1 MDREELMKR
10 LEGIGDKDFC
20 RRLNVIDRH
29 GYVTY
34 AGLMMFGKA
43 PEIFEYIPTFCVDYV
58 EIPGSSIERSNVRFA
73 YRIPEQQNIWDA
85 FRVIIRRLRTVV
97 DIPFK
102 MDENGVN
109 VGDTRQFEIVREAL
123 VNMLIHS
130 DQFSTLRSCVHV
142 FTDRIEFVNSGAVP
156 VAIEEIRGR
165 CYTNPRNPSLAKF
178 FRFADLCEN
187 VGFGIDRIYDWKT
200 LTGKEVTIE
209 SMKDRTVV
217 TLMMVPVTDDVRRSD
232 TGQMEKLGEKLG
244 RRLNGNQAKIIGMMI
259 ENPYVSIPELS
270 VRVGISTTAV
280 ENNISLF
287 KSKGL
292 IRRVG
297 PDKGGHWE
305 VEI

>member
-58 EIPGSSIERSNVRFA
+58 EIPGSSIERSNV
-73 YRIPEQQNIWDA
+73 
-85 FRVIIRRLRTVV
+85 
-97 DIPFK
+97 
-102 MDENGVN
+102 
-109 VGDTRQFEIVREAL
+109 
-123 VNMLIHS
+123 
-130 DQFSTLRSCVHV
+130 
-142 FTDRIEFVNSGAVP
+142 
-156 VAIEEIRGR
+156 
-165 CYTNPRNPSLAKF
+165 
-178 FRFADLCEN
+178 RFADLCEN